1 MIIIMVWW
9 QISHGKSPPTVTN
22 LNNTI
27 VTNPNPN
34 WQCLTVS
41 GKSV

>member
-1 MIIIMVWW
+1 MIIIMGWH
-9 QISHGKSPPTVTN
+9 QISHGKLSQTVTN

-34 WQCLTVS
+34 
-41 GKSV
+41 